1 MTARTVSRFDLTAAS
16 EAETR
21 YCKKKYYK
29 NESDNVDSNIELGFL
44 VCQSIA
50 YQLSEL
56 FAESLGLIETRTC
69 R

>member
-21 YCKKKYYK
+21 YCKKKVYITK
-29 NESDNVDSNIELGFL
+29 INVIMLIHFL

-56 FAESLGLIETRTC
+56 FAESLGLIETLFLS
-69 R
+69 